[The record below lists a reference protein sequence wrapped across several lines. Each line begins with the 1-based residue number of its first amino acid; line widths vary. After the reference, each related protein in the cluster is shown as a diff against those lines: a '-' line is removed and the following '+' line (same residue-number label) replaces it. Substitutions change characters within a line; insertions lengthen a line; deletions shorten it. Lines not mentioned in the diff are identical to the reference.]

1 MPSLALLPVASPVLS
16 AVAECVTL
24 YCDSLTT
31 KQRCGLRLRAG
42 SLWRVGTACSGTDS
56 VVKVL
61 EHLGRSSGWHFEH
74 TFSCERDD
82 AKQTWLQENFP
93 QLALIFDDI
102 CDLQSGR
109 AFNVVAHEEA
119 DVPVVD
125 VFVAGFV
132 CKSVST
138 ENIPRGDYGKCIDD
152 GAGQTGESFQG
163 VLGYARRF
171 RPKLVI
177 CENVAGLL
185 KRNRGRNPQI
195 HSVRAAFEKLAYSLA
210 HMQLDARNFLVPQRR
225 TRVWMLAIRLD
236 VAAAPAAQE
245 VQTIL
250 HAVERPQPVLLDH
263 FVRHMSSDTWA
274 RQTIN
279 EREQGVLDSVVEQN
293 RSLQR
298 LEAEELADL
307 VVDISKSAG
316 RAPWCVGATP
326 CVLPNSR
333 LHWRREKRV
342 LDAREMAALQGIW
355 PRDFPVL
362 ESWCQSEKRSLVV
375 RDMAGN
381 AFTSTICTAVCSGV
395 MAAISPC

>member
-1 MPSLALLPVASPVLS
+1 MPSLALLPMASPVLS
-16 AVAECVTL
+16 SVAECVTF
-24 YCDSLTT
+24 YSDSLTT

-109 AFNVVAHEEA
+109 AFNVVAHEET

-138 ENIPRGDYGKCIDD
+138 ENTQRGDYVECIDD
-152 GAGQTGESFQG
+152 GTGQTGETFQG

-195 HSVRAAFEKLAYSLA
+195 HSVRAAFEKLGYSFA

-225 TRVWMLAIRLD
+225 TRVWMWAIRLD

-250 HAVERPQPVLLDH
+250 QAMERPQPMLSGHLSSTCPTRLGRASPSTRGSRTSWILLLT
-263 FVRHMSSDTWA
+263 RIGRSSAWRQRSWRTWSLTYPRA
-274 RQTIN
+274 RAA
-279 EREQGVLDSVVEQN
+279 RRGVLERRRVCCRTPACTGGA
-293 RSLQR
+293 RSACWTHVRWL
-298 LEAEELADL
+298 LCKAYGL
-307 VVDISKSAG
+307 VIFPSSSHGASPRSG
-316 RAPWCVGATP
+316 RW
-326 CVLPNSR
+326 
-333 LHWRREKRV
+333 W
-342 LDAREMAALQGIW
+342 
-355 PRDFPVL
+355 
-362 ESWCQSEKRSLVV
+362 
-375 RDMAGN
+375 
-381 AFTSTICTAVCSGV
+381 
-395 MAAISPC
+395 